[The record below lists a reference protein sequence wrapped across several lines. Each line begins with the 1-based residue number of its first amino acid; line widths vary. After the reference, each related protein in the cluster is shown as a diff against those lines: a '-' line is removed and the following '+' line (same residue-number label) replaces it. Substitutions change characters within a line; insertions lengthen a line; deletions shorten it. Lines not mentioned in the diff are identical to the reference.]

1 MTAISPLQS
10 IHRKGLFGNHHK
22 KSEKDLLKITEL
34 KECSIIQVA
43 QYKNSKISLNNITID
58 GLDFSL
64 KRSIVSSNIN
74 TRILWSAPNVWLV
87 ISNKENIEKI
97 VKEKCDSKNF
107 AVTDISHSRA
117 IIQIEGQDVLLDT
130 HCAKVQRDPL
140 RGNIEHMGS
149 RRAPR

>member
-97 VKEKCDSKNF
+97 VKEKCDSKNS
-107 AVTDISHSRA
+107 VSSS
-117 IIQIEGQDVLLDT
+117 DVNSGAQT
-130 HCAKVQRDPL
+130 PY
-140 RGNIEHMGS
+140 
-149 RRAPR
+149 